1 MEDEDGNMIIKED
14 VRIPDSNDLARLS
27 NGTDGA
33 STRYFEQL
41 KRESKTPK
49 VVPSRSASSAEGL
62 REKYNY

>member
-49 VVPSRSASSAEGL
+49 VVSSQQQPNTS
-62 REKYNY
+62 KYNKK